1 VIQGVFLVGEL
12 NSAVVVAMIAI
23 WVVEVAIHQ
32 VVNVIAVGNCLMTA
46 IRPVLVLG
54 TMRSAVMAVGT
65 VCGILCVDVEPMLV
79 NMSVMQRVQV
89 PIVKVVCV
97 VIVNDRS
104 MAAIFAMLMTMVL
117 VDLVLIRH

>member
-1 VIQGVFLVGEL
+1 
-12 NSAVVVAMIAI
+12 MIAI